1 MTVGAGR
8 AMTHTKQRTPR
19 LFLERDLVG
28 TSVKLDDRE
37 AHYLGHVLRLRRGD
51 ELVAFNGRG
60 KERHARVSTLTRR
73 NAELSLGEEHAV
85 QPESTLAMTLVQSVA
100 KAESMDLVVQKAT
113 ELGVREILPVYS
125 DYSVVKLDSD
135 RRERRL
141 EHWNRIAQSACE
153 QCGRHTPPR
162 IAAPEVLK
170 ASLARIDRDSCLLL
184 ALDPRSPMRLADL
197 PAATAVTFAVGPEGG
212 FSSTDLDALDAAG
225 FRRVRLGQRVLRTET
240 AAMAACAAA
249 QARWGDF

>member
-1 MTVGAGR
+1 
-8 AMTHTKQRTPR
+8 
-19 LFLERDLVG
+19 
-28 TSVKLDDRE
+28 
-37 AHYLGHVLRLRRGD
+37 
-51 ELVAFNGRG
+51 
-60 KERHARVSTLTRR
+60 
-73 NAELSLGEEHAV
+73 
-85 QPESTLAMTLVQSVA
+85 MTLVQSVA

>member
-8 AMTHTKQRTPR
+8 AMTQTKQRTPR

-37 AHYLGHVLRLRRGD
+37 AHYLGHVLRLKRGD

-60 KERHARVSTLTRR
+60 TERHARVSTLTRR
-73 NAELSLGEEHAV
+73 NGELSLGEERTV
-85 QPESTLAMTLVQSVA
+85 QPESTLALTLVQSLA
-100 KAESMDLVVQKAT
+100 KAEAMDLVVQKAT

-125 DYSVVKLDSD
+125 DHSVVKLDSE

-141 EHWNRIAQSACE
+141 EHWKRIAQSACE

-162 IAAPEVLK
+162 IAAPEVLP
-170 ASLARIDRDSCLLL
+170 ACLARVDRDGNLLL
-184 ALDPRSPMRLADL
+184 ALDPWSPLRLADL
-197 PAATAVTFAVGPEGG
+197 PAAAAVTFAVGPEGG

-225 FRRVRLGQRVLRTET
+225 FRRVSLGQRVLRTET
-240 AAMAACAAA
+240 AAIAACAAA